1 MERHADGVH
10 PATAKEIS
18 HQRSTALAEL
28 EADARATNA
37 TKDKK

>member
-1 MERHADGVH
+1 VERHAYRVH

-18 HQRSTALAEL
+18 HQRSATLAEL